1 MPRRI
6 ERSKPFKG
14 IDLSTAKLRMDAGSA
29 QTSLN
34 MDYDRQPGTSVRP
47 GRAKLLDGAG
57 AVVLMSEAPTRLL
70 AFARADD
77 DVMLVLALDTGVNQ
91 VTAGAAS
98 W

>member
-6 ERSKPFKG
+6 ARSKPFKG
-14 IDLSTAKLRMDAGSA
+14 IDLSTAKVRMDSGAA
-29 QTSLN
+29 QASIN
-34 MDYDRQPGTSVRP
+34 MDYDRQPGASVRP

-57 AVVLMSEAPTRLL
+57 AVVLTSEAPTRLL

-77 DVMLVLALDTGVNQ
+77 DVMLMLALDTSVNQ
-91 VTAGAAS
+91 VTAGESS